1 MRLELEQILFSQG
14 FGTRYDC
21 RSLVRSGQV
30 KINQV
35 VKTDPDE
42 TVETQNLKFEVR
54 GQLWLYKEKAIIALN
69 KPSGYECSQKPIH
82 HPSVMTLLPSPLR
95 RRGVQP
101 VGRLDEDTTGLLIL
115 TDDGVLQHRLIH
127 PKKHVAKTYRVSC
140 KHPCS
145 DSFFERLLQGVLLD
159 GEKVPVK
166 AFELKQVDPFVFE
179 MVIYQGKYHQVKRMV
194 AAAGNRVLRLQRV
207 AFGKLR
213 LPETLQIGQ
222 WCFIEQSDLI

>member
-1 MRLELEQILFSQG
+1 MRLKLEQILFSQG

-95 RRGVQP
+95 RRGIQP

-115 TDDGVLQHRLIH
+115 TDDGILQHRLIH

-145 DSFFERLLQGVLLD
+145 GSFFERLLQGVLLD

-194 AAAGNRVLRLQRV
+194 AAAGNRVLGLQRI

>member
-1 MRLELEQILFSQG
+1 MRLKLEQILFSQG

-115 TDDGVLQHRLIH
+115 TDAVNTPALICF
-127 PKKHVAKTYRVSC
+127 SN
-140 KHPCS
+140 
-145 DSFFERLLQGVLLD
+145 DSFKVCYWMEKKFQLKLL
-159 GEKVPVK
+159 
-166 AFELKQVDPFVFE
+166 
-179 MVIYQGKYHQVKRMV
+179 
-194 AAAGNRVLRLQRV
+194 
-207 AFGKLR
+207 
-213 LPETLQIGQ
+213 
-222 WCFIEQSDLI
+222 S